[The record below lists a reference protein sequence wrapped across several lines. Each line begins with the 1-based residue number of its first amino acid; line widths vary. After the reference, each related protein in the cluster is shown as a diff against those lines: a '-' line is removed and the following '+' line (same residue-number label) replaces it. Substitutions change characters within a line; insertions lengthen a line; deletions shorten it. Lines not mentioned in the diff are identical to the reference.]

1 MENHNRFKSPQD
13 PEVGRFLKSLG
24 IHPLPTRLPYPA
36 PSQVNAY
43 LIEGDGLLLIDTA
56 LNDDESWATLEKD
69 FARLG
74 HTFAEVRRIYLTHG
88 HLDHYGVARRI
99 QDLSGAKVFIHPRD
113 RAKVLAPTPEKQKAE
128 KALYQ
133 NYLTGAGFPEE
144 EAANILQFSEAI
156 RHHALPLEKL
166 ELIDDGEIVKWG
178 QVALKVMN
186 FPGHTR
192 GMINFYEPIHRI
204 LFSGDHILPD
214 ISPNPLPDLDGALDP
229 PVPELK
235 PGGNGSDPFPRFQ
248 SLIQYLVS
256 IQRVLALDLD
266 LVLPGHG
273 EPIVDHR
280 QLLLDLARFYQER
293 QSRILSILGGKE
305 LTPLELSRELF
316 PGVKAFEV
324 ILAISEV
331 VGNAEVLEEQGRLV
345 REIRDGKIRYRKK

>member
-1 MENHNRFKSPQD
+1 MEQNNRFKSPQD

-24 IHPLPTRLPYPA
+24 IHSLPTRLPYPA

-88 HLDHYGVARRI
+88 HLDHYGIARKI
-99 QDLSGAKVFIHPRD
+99 QDLSGAKVYIHPRD

-128 KALYQ
+128 KTLYR
-133 NYLTGAGFPEE
+133 NYLMGAGFPEE
-144 EAANILQFSEAI
+144 ETDNILQFSEAF

-166 ELIDDGEIVKWG
+166 EMVDEGEIIKWG
-178 QVALKVMN
+178 QVILKVMN
-186 FPGHTR
+186 LPGHTR
-192 GMINFYEPIHRI
+192 GMINFYEPRHRL
-204 LFSGDHILPD
+204 LFSGDHILSD
-214 ISPNPLPDLDGALDP
+214 ISPNPLPDLDAAISTQEL
-229 PVPELK
+229 ELK
-235 PGGNGSDPFPRFQ
+235 TGGNGSDPFPRFL

-256 IQRVLALDLD
+256 IQRVLSLDLD
-266 LVLPGHG
+266 LILPGHG
-273 EPIVDHR
+273 ELIVDHR
-280 QLLLDLARFYQER
+280 QLLLDLGRFYQER
-293 QSRILSILGGKE
+293 QGKIMAILGSKE
-305 LTPLELSRELF
+305 LTPMDISRELF
-316 PGVKAFEV
+316 PGVSAFEV